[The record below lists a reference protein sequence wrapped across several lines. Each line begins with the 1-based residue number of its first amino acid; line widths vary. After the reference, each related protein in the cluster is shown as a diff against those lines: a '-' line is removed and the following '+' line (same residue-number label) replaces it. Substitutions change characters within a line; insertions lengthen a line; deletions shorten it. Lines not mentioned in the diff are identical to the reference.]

1 MRRET
6 SRDPPRS
13 PEPLKNH
20 CFYALSRFGL
30 TKPLKMAISSHTSFK
45 SWFLACIS
53 LEKMRVRSKTEAT
66 VRHFAVIIGL
76 PLEFCCDNWPPA
88 RKNGVSFSRNELP
101 LGAVPQSWPPAR
113 PPEAPRGLPRPP
125 EARLVTQL
133 LLEIK
138 GCQHLPKM
146 WLPGSPPPW
155 ASRGL
160 PRPPRTLK
168 KLLLFMLCHVLAFPN
183 H

>member
-1 MRRET
+1 
-6 SRDPPRS
+6 
-13 PEPLKNH
+13 
-20 CFYALSRFGL
+20 
-30 TKPLKMAISSHTSFK
+30 
-45 SWFLACIS
+45 
-53 LEKMRVRSKTEAT
+53 MRVRSKTEAT

-146 WLPGSPPPW
+146 WLPGSPPPG

-160 PRPPRTLK
+160 PRPPEPLKNNCFSCFVTFWPSKTIKNDHFVPYILQKLILGMHFPRKNEGSHDNGSDSTTVCCHNWRPARTL
-168 KLLLFMLCHVLAFPN
+168 LC
-183 H
+183 